1 MPQAPPSPFK
11 IFSEKM
17 IKKLYGWLTAL
28 TLILYSGACATT
40 TTGEDGWG
48 DSASEAN
55 ISRFMSEY
63 FPNRPYTMTGHSDS
77 GVITRVSSGPSVSF
91 DTAGHWISMVGYGAT
106 LPQMFLFDQLP
117 PDLYEYIQGL
127 NAVGEVYSV
136 IVDRGLY
143 TVDMLD
149 TSVTYDN
156 STGTI
161 SQPAN
166 LIKAVSR
173 ISK

>member
-1 MPQAPPSPFK
+1 MVKK
-11 IFSEKM
+11 IH
-17 IKKLYGWLTAL
+17 LWLSAL
-28 TLILYSGACATT
+28 AMILYLGSCATT
-40 TTGEDGWG
+40 STAEEGWG
-48 DSASEAN
+48 DSTSDAN
-55 ISRFMSEY
+55 ISKFMSQY
-63 FPNRPYTMTGHSDS
+63 FPNRAYTSTGRSDS
-77 GVITRVSSGPSVSF
+77 IVVMRVSNGPSVSF
-91 DTAGHWISMVGYGAT
+91 DSAGHWVSMVGYGTT
-106 LPQMFLFDQLP
+106 LPQIFLFDQLP
-117 PDLYEYIQGL
+117 PDLYEYVQGL
-127 NAVGEVYSV
+127 NATGKVYSV
-136 IVDRGLY
+136 IVDHGLY